1 MDDLAGML
9 DGRTAPA
16 AKALVEVLEGGRVR
30 CLACGHRCRIPAGKR
45 GICKVRRNEGGTL
58 RVPFGYVAGLAVDPI
73 EKKPFYHLRPG
84 ASALSFGMLGCDLHC
99 PWCQNWLT
107 SQALRDGSAGGR
119 FIDLSPAAI
128 AGLAVERG
136 APVVTSTYNEPLITA
151 DWAAAVF
158 DAAKD
163 RGLLTSFVSNG
174 HGTPEV
180 LDFLAPRLDAMKVD
194 LKSFRPEGYR
204 EAGGTLA
211 HVLAT
216 IEGLAERSIW
226 CEVVT
231 LVIPGY
237 NDSDGELRAM
247 ASFLAGVSP
256 DIPWHVT
263 TFHPDYRYADRD
275 ATPAATL
282 LRACD
287 LGREAGLRYVY
298 PGNVHGSVGD
308 RENTFCPACGGLL
321 VGRRGY
327 RISPIRIGP
336 DGKCPDCGAKI
347 PGLWGDS
354 RLPSSTGQEILST
367 S

>member
-1 MDDLAGML
+1 MEDLAGLL
-9 DGRTAPA
+9 DARTAPA
-16 AKALVEVLEGGRVR
+16 AKELTQSLDGGRVR
-30 CLACGHRCRIPAGKR
+30 CLACGHRCLIPAGKR

-73 EKKPFYHLRPG
+73 EKKPFHHLRPG

-107 SQALRDGSAGGR
+107 SQALRDGTAAGR
-119 FIDLSPAAI
+119 LIDISPRDLAD
-128 AGLAVERG
+128 LAVMRG
-136 APVVTSTYNEPLITA
+136 APVITSTYNEPLITA

-158 DAAKD
+158 DAARE

-194 LKSFRPEGYR
+194 LKSFRQEGYR
-204 EAGGTLA
+204 EAGGVLA

-216 IEGLAERSIW
+216 IEGLVARGIW

-231 LVIPGY
+231 LVIPGF
-237 NDSDGELRAM
+237 NDSDGELAEM
-247 ASFLAGVSP
+247 ASFLAHTSP

-263 TFHPDYRYADRD
+263 AFHPDYRYADRVP
-275 ATPAATL
+275 TPPATL
-282 LRACD
+282 LRAFEI
-287 LGREAGLRYVY
+287 GRAAGLRYVY
-298 PGNVHGSVGD
+298 PGNLPGGVGD
-308 RENTFCPACGGLL
+308 RESTFCPSCGRIL

-327 RISPIRIGP
+327 RISPVRIGP

-347 PGLWGDS
+347 AGLWGNS
-354 RLPSSTGQEILST
+354 RLPSAPGREILS
-367 S
+367 SS